1 MTYRYNLD
9 YLEPADS
16 NDRSL
21 LGVLDH
27 LLDRGVL
34 LWGELRISVAQVDLI
49 EVGLKLMLTSTR
61 TADRWRRTTAQHA
74 SCRPGDRQ

>member
-1 MTYRYNLD
+1 MTYQHDLD

-16 NDRSL
+16 SDGSL

-34 LWGELRISVAQVDLI
+34 LWGELRISVADVDLI
-49 EVGLKLMLTSTR
+49 EVGLKLMLASAR
-61 TADRWRRTTAQHA
+61 TADHWRRTTAQRA
-74 SCRPGDRQ
+74 SDLSGERR

>member
-1 MTYRYNLD
+1 MTYQHDLD

-16 NDRSL
+16 SDGSL

-34 LWGELRISVAQVDLI
+34 LWGELRISVADVDLI
-49 EVGLKLMLTSTR
+49 EVGLKLMLASAR
-61 TADRWRRTTAQHA
+61 TADRWRRTTAQRA
-74 SCRPGDRQ
+74 SDLSGERR

>member
-1 MTYRYNLD
+1 MTYRSDRD

-16 NDRSL
+16 SDGSL

-27 LLDRGVL
+27 LLDRGVV

-49 EVGLKLMLTSTR
+49 EVGIKLMLTSTR
-61 TADRWRRTTAQHA
+61 TADRWRRTTARRA
-74 SCRPGDRQ
+74 SGLPDDRR

>member
-1 MTYRYNLD
+1 MTYQHDLD

-16 NDRSL
+16 PDGSL

-34 LWGELRISVAQVDLI
+34 LWGELRISVADVDLI
-49 EVGLKLMLTSTR
+49 EIGLKLMLASTR
-61 TADRWRRTTAQHA
+61 TADHWRRTTALRA
-74 SCRPGDRQ
+74 SVLAGDRR

>member
-1 MTYRYNLD
+1 MTYQHDLD

-16 NDRSL
+16 SDGSL

-34 LWGELRISVAQVDLI
+34 LWGELRISVADVDLI
-49 EVGLKLMLTSTR
+49 EVGLKLMLASTR
-61 TADRWRRTTAQHA
+61 TADRWRRTTAQRA
-74 SCRPGDRQ
+74 SGPPGDRR